1 MNYASGASYH
11 PSGQLTAVSY
21 GNGLSY
27 SASYN
32 ARQQMTDLIVS
43 RTGLNA
49 LDFSYNYDANGRV
62 TLVTD
67 HAVSGQN
74 RSFSY
79 DGLGRL
85 ATASG
90 PWGAGSYTYD
100 LLNNIRS
107 KTLGPHT
114 VEIEYNADNQIHR
127 ARDTRDGNIWR
138 LYGHDARGNVI
149 DNSRLQFTYDRSD
162 QPTAISGAAS
172 GSFVYDAHNRR
183 VKQTINGETIYTVY
197 SLSGA
202 ILYRDNV
209 TAGEATDYIRMG
221 GRTIARLTNG
231 VATYPHSDHLGSA
244 AAATD
249 ASGNLLWR
257 EDYTP
262 FGEPRQAPAGNAD
275 DEGFTGHIHDA
286 DTGLTYMQARYYDPV
301 IGRFLSNDPV
311 GFALAGPA
319 YFNRYAYTLN
329 DPINLVD
336 LAGMCGSRIKDKNG
350 DNHVAV
356 SCVKISDGR
365 DTRGGQNENK
375 PSPLSE
381 IHLQATSIVYANV
394 DFALA
399 AFNSGVDSSLNI
411 SVETVGFLPSGI
423 SLSLTTPENYS
434 TDAGEGGLLQ
444 MGANLGYQYNDLSGF
459 HSPATVLVGDIGFVG
474 GSFTLPTDGLRGAG
488 GDVGVGLGLGAAR
501 FRTQTQAIVAV
512 RTPWSPGFREHGLV
526 ETVRDE

>member
-11 PSGQLTAVSY
+11 PSGQLSFVSY

-27 SASYN
+27 SASFN
-32 ARQQMTDLIVS
+32 ARQQMIDLSVS
-43 RTGLNA
+43 RSGLNA

-162 QPTAISGAAS
+162 QPTAISGAAT

-183 VKQTINGETIYTVY
+183 VKQVINGETIYTVY

-311 GFALAGPA
+311 GFAEGGPG
-319 YFNRYAYTLN
+319 YFNRYAYTAN
-329 DPINLVD
+329 DPVNFIDPDGLYRRGDGFTDEEWAKFDALQKQTADDMQAAGERLV
-336 LAGMCGSRIKDKNG
+336 S
-350 DNHVAV
+350 VA
-356 SCVKISDGR
+356 R
-365 DTRGGQNENK
+365 
-375 PSPLSE
+375 
-381 IHLQATSIVYANV
+381 
-394 DFALA
+394 ALA
-399 AFNSGVDSSLNI
+399 DSADPDDQS
-411 SVETVGFLPSGI
+411 
-423 SLSLTTPENYS
+423 
-434 TDAGEGGLLQ
+434 AAKGLFEEAIYL
-444 MGANLGYQYNDLSGF
+444 LSGAEVLRGSAHAANAGDLPDGVAGAVNSETGDVTIDLD
-459 HSPATVLVGDIGFVG
+459 HSAWSSNDSFPVGNFAIGHESLHSAG
-474 GSFTLPTDGLRGAG
+474 LPTHATDTIRP
-488 GDVGVGLGLGAAR
+488 GVAAQAYR
-501 FRTQTQAIVAV
+501 FGNADQRRAFSNIPTGSSRARRNPDHLMSRVY
-512 RTPWSPGFREHGLV
+512 P
-526 ETVRDE
+526 